1 MAKKQEIRAPVG
13 EICELSLD
21 KIDPF
26 TDHPY
31 KVVDKTII
39 KMVVLY

>member
-1 MAKKQEIRAPVG
+1 MAKEQEIRAPVG

-26 TDHPY
+26 PDHPY
-31 KVVDKTII
+31 KVIDDEDMAIFFI
-39 KMVVLY
+39 